1 MTVSCCHAPAPS
13 FLCHFVASPARCG
26 STGASEK
33 QDIKWWI
40 ARSSRA
46 MTERGK
52 CREMTLRGA
61 GNEINS
67 VMTEKGECRVIT
79 VRGAGDDIN
88 SVMTERE
95 EYRKITAGESS
106 RIMTV
111 YCVVILSSDCRAKS
125 ESPGGFGDFSGDRH

>member
-1 MTVSCCHAPAPS
+1 MLLSYS
-13 FLCHFVASPARCG
+13 G

-46 MTERGK
+46 MTERGE
-52 CREMTLRGA
+52 CREMMLRGA
-61 GNEINS
+61 GNDINS
-67 VMTEKGECRVIT
+67 AMTERGECQVIT
-79 VRGAGDDIN
+79 VR
-88 SVMTERE
+88 
-95 EYRKITAGESS
+95 ESS

-111 YCVVILSSDCRAKS
+111 YCVVILSSDYRAKS

>member
-1 MTVSCCHAPAPS
+1 MTGV
-13 FLCHFVASPARCG
+13 
-26 STGASEK
+26 SEK

-46 MTERGK
+46 MTERGE
-52 CREMTLRGA
+52 CREMML
-61 GNEINS
+61 
-67 VMTEKGECRVIT
+67 
-79 VRGAGDDIN
+79 RGAGDDIN
-88 SVMTERE
+88 SAMTERGE
-95 EYRKITAGESS
+95 CQVITVRESS

>member
-1 MTVSCCHAPAPS
+1 MLRLFSAIIALWFLSCS
-13 FLCHFVASPARCG
+13 G
-26 STGASEK
+26 STGVSER

-52 CREMTLRGA
+52 YRAMTERGERREMTL
-61 GNEINS
+61 
-67 VMTEKGECRVIT
+67 
-79 VRGAGDDIN
+79 RGAGDDIN

-111 YCVVILSSDCRAKS
+111 YCVVILSSDYRAKS